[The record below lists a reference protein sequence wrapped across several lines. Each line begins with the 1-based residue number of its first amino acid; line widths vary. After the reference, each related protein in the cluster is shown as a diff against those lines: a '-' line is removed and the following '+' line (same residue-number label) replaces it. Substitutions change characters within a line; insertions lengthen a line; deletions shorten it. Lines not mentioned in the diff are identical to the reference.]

1 MKLIVV
7 LFLCLSA
14 VYADDISKTFQQI
27 AQDYGYP
34 FEQHFITTSDGYI
47 LRLFRIAH
55 GKNQESSNNNSPILI
70 QHGIFDSADFV
81 VSHGEDKSPAFNL
94 ADQGYDVWVANSRGN
109 KYSRQHQTLNPDK
122 DSEFWQFSFFEMIQ
136 DYKANIEF
144 VLQTTGAQKIPIIGH
159 SQGTS
164 SMLTGLS
171 LESSWFSDR
180 VTLFISLGTV
190 TRLDHM
196 TSPLLKIL

>member
-94 ADQGYDVWVANSRGN
+94 ADQLKR
-109 KYSRQHQTLNPDK
+109 KQ
-122 DSEFWQFSFFEMIQ
+122 IQ
-136 DYKANIEF
+136 
-144 VLQTTGAQKIPIIGH
+144 
-159 SQGTS
+159 
-164 SMLTGLS
+164 
-171 LESSWFSDR
+171 
-180 VTLFISLGTV
+180 
-190 TRLDHM
+190 
-196 TSPLLKIL
+196 